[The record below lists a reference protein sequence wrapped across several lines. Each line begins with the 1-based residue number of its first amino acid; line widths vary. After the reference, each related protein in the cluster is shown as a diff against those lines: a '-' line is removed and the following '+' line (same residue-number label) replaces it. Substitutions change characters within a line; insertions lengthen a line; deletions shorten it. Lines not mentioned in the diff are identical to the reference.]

1 MKVLEILMDQGLARC
16 LCHSEDADKHYF
28 KLLASSKSINH
39 AISGTHCYAVFLVA
53 AQESANYRMLL
64 AEFQLSQ
71 RLSEGPKEQTPY
83 QSQRQIEVKLL
94 PRSTDKQ
101 RREQIKVAGPDLLD
115 SLANLG
121 DGMPFIVSALQIG
134 SGTFGIVFE
143 VTDTFGEKT
152 AWKVLNEARPLDHI
166 AAFACNEFT
175 AHLSSQTLRRIGR
188 TTRNAA
194 LPFAVG
200 TIEMEDHPMHGKSCF
215 ALPSKGKPGMFYAVL
230 VTRLALC
237 SLDGEVKRI
246 SCELFGDRT
255 GLVCP
260 DAFQHVASLFRCAVQ
275 TVSNVHSVGF
285 AHRDLKW
292 ANLLMMSMDRAVPGP
307 YYTFLSGKK
316 GQVYT
321 SDFGMAIPPNIK
333 TFFAKNA
340 AVKISRGERVLQNN
354 AGPGIM
360 LRDEIREAKQ
370 QTQMKLREQSALPAR
385 LKLKD
390 GVQDAPALFEINT
403 RSLQLLTGCFPSQA
417 KEGDPPPPPQYASGW
432 GTEIYAPP
440 ERNPKDISGSAQAR
454 AFQAGDSW
462 ALGAMLMDM
471 VKGNG
476 LRVGYQPDDSH
487 GRRLFANCSDSVFW
501 QIHLNKTGNFVPD
514 EWHDCIDLIRNL
526 CADDPEDRLTAAEAL
541 NHKFLKP
548 RV

>member
-1 MKVLEILMDQGLARC
+1 
-16 LCHSEDADKHYF
+16 
-28 KLLASSKSINH
+28 
-39 AISGTHCYAVFLVA
+39 
-53 AQESANYRMLL
+53 
-64 AEFQLSQ
+64 
-71 RLSEGPKEQTPY
+71 
-83 QSQRQIEVKLL
+83 
-94 PRSTDKQ
+94 
-101 RREQIKVAGPDLLD
+101 
-115 SLANLG
+115 
-121 DGMPFIVSALQIG
+121 
-134 SGTFGIVFE
+134 
-143 VTDTFGEKT
+143 
-152 AWKVLNEARPLDHI
+152 
-166 AAFACNEFT
+166 
-175 AHLSSQTLRRIGR
+175 
-188 TTRNAA
+188 
-194 LPFAVG
+194 
-200 TIEMEDHPMHGKSCF
+200 
-215 ALPSKGKPGMFYAVL
+215 MFYAVL

-255 GLVCP
+255 GSVGP
-260 DAFQHVASLFRCAVQ
+260 NAFQHVASLFRCAVQ

-292 ANLLMMSMDRAVPGP
+292 ANLLMLSMDRAVPGP
-307 YYTFLSGKK
+307 YHTFLSGKK

-333 TFFAKNA
+333 TFFPKNA
-340 AVKISRGERVLQNN
+340 AVKISRGEKVLQNN

-360 LRDEIREAKQ
+360 RRDEIQEAKQ
-370 QTQMKLREQSALPAR
+370 QTQIKLREQSALPAR

-390 GVQDAPALFEINT
+390 GVQEAPALFEINT

-417 KEGDPPPPPQYASGW
+417 KEGDPLPPPQYASGW
-432 GTEIYAPP
+432 GTQIYAPP

-462 ALGAMLMDM
+462 ALGAMLIDM

-487 GRRLFANCSDSVFW
+487 GRHLFANCSDSVFW
-501 QIHLNKTGNFVPD
+501 QIHLNKTGKCVPD

-541 NHKFLKP
+541 NHEFLKP
-548 RV
+548 RD